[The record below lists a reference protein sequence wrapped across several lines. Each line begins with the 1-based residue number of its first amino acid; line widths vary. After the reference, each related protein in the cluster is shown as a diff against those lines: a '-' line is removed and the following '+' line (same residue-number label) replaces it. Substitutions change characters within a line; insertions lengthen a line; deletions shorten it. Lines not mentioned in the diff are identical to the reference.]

1 MPRQPSSLP
10 RRRPSPTVALACLA
24 SAAVGA
30 WLGATTRLAPA
41 RADGREAGHRNAL
54 AGVKAPI
61 QEVLH
66 CPLAFAGVHL
76 LKDLPER
83 SAVAYHYCKDLNA
96 DISQCVLYDG
106 TGPDARL
113 IGVEYLI
120 SDALYRKL
128 PAEERAYWHDHRHE
142 IDAGLLRSLTQSG
155 GEEKQTLA
163 KIRTLWGKVY
173 HTWVSGTDYPRG
185 PARLFWSVTGEDPF
199 LLPPD
204 AKLPPQLKV
213 GAAKEQTHPAT
224 SMTQ

>member
-1 MPRQPSSLP
+1 VNEIAMTQQPRSKLP
-10 RRRPSPTVALACLA
+10 LRPPAQVALACLA
-24 SAAVGA
+24 SAA
-30 WLGATTRLAPA
+30 LGAILASAARPISA
-41 RADGREAGHRNAL
+41 RADGHPAAP
-54 AGVKAPI
+54 ASVKAPI

-83 SAVAYHYCKDLNA
+83 SAVAYHYCKDLNS
-96 DISQCVLYDG
+96 DLSQCVLYDG
-106 TGPDARL
+106 TGPEAHL

-128 PAEERAYWHDHRHE
+128 PAEERTYWHDHRHE

-163 KIRTLWGKVY
+163 KIRPLWGKVY
-173 HTWVSGTDYPRG
+173 HTWVSGSDYPRG
-185 PARLFWSVTGEDPF
+185 PARLFWSVTGEEPF
-199 LLPPD
+199 VLSPD

-213 GAAKEQTHPAT
+213 GAAK
-224 SMTQ
+224 